1 MHNLKIIKG
10 FLPLQEASIEDRL
23 NKLYIALRIK
33 EERIYSDNEVL
44 LLPKVLPSHRYF
56 KEWNIRRHNSD
67 KLSQYINRNGHVC
80 NILEVGCGN
89 GWLSAKLSTVA
100 RGKVT
105 GIDINMV
112 EMEQARK
119 VFGNIPNLQFMYG
132 DIRCGILQDKRY
144 DLIVFAASIQ
154 YFPLLDEI
162 LKVAQRHLT
171 LQGEIHILDS
181 PLYRFNEIAEAKQR
195 SKKYYTQTGF
205 PEMSVYYFHH
215 SIEDL
220 RPFKFSIL
228 YNPHALKNKLRLHR
242 NPFHWIVIKNSYF

>member
-1 MHNLKIIKG
+1 LYNLKIIKG
-10 FLPLQEASIEDRL
+10 FLPLQEASIEDRF
-23 NKLYIALRIK
+23 NKLYIALRLK
-33 EERIYSDNEVL
+33 EERIYSDKEVL

-56 KEWNIRRHNSD
+56 KEWNIRSRNSD

-100 RGKVT
+100 TGKVT

-119 VFGNIPNLQFMYG
+119 VFGNIPNLRFMYG
-132 DIRCGILQDKRY
+132 DIRSDILQDKRY

-154 YFPLLDEI
+154 YFPSLDEI
-162 LKVAQRHLT
+162 IKVAQRHLT

-181 PLYRFNEIAEAKQR
+181 PLYRFNEISEAKQR

>member
-1 MHNLKIIKG
+1 LYNLKIIKG
-10 FLPLQEASIEDRL
+10 LLPLQEASIEDRF
-23 NKLYIALRIK
+23 NKLYIALRLK
-33 EERIYSDNEVL
+33 EERIYSDKEVL

-56 KEWNIRRHNSD
+56 KEWNIRSRNSD

-89 GWLSAKLSTVA
+89 GWLSAKLSIVA
-100 RGKVT
+100 TGKVT

-119 VFGNIPNLQFMYG
+119 VFGNIPNLRFMYG
-132 DIRCGILQDKRY
+132 DIRSGILQDKRY

-154 YFPLLDEI
+154 YFPSLDEI
-162 LKVAQRHLT
+162 IKVAQRHLT

-181 PLYRFNEIAEAKQR
+181 PLYRFNEIADAKQR
-195 SKKYYTQTGF
+195 SKKYYTQTEF

>member
-89 GWLSAKLSTVA
+89 GWLSAKLSTVV

-154 YFPLLDEI
+154 YFPSFEEI
-162 LKVAQRHLT
+162 IKVAQRHLT